1 MTMAGSDT
9 ASDRFREARA
19 HLAGAQKTVA
29 GVPAYLR
36 YVNRPIGGRLAA
48 LAHAVG
54 MTPNHLT
61 ALSAAC
67 SAAAIALLGSLE
79 PTPVLA
85 VVITFWLLLG
95 FALDSADGQLAR
107 VRGSGSPAGEWLDH
121 VVDVAR
127 MASLH
132 AAVTVSLYRFGDLG
146 SASWLLV
153 PMAFGIVSVTYF
165 FASML
170 RDQLGA
176 RPVPGSGAAA
186 VGSPLRSLVLLPM
199 DFGVL
204 CFTFLAVPWTG
215 AFLVA
220 YGGLFVV
227 ASAFAVQSSVKAY
240 LALAALS

>member
-1 MTMAGSDT
+1 M
-9 ASDRFREARA
+9 
-19 HLAGAQKTVA
+19 
-29 GVPAYLR
+29 
-36 YVNRPIGGRLAA
+36 
-48 LAHAVG
+48 
-54 MTPNHLT
+54 
-61 ALSAAC
+61 
-67 SAAAIALLGSLE
+67 LGLLE

-85 VVITFWLLLG
+85 VVISFLLLLG

-107 VRGSGSPAGEWLDH
+107 VRGVGSPAGEWLDH

-127 MASLH
+127 MGTLH
-132 AAVTVSLYRFGDLG
+132 AAVAVSLFRFGEVG

-199 DFGVL
+199 DFGLL
-204 CFTFLAVPWTG
+204 CLTFVALPWTG
-215 AFLVA
+215 AFLAA

-240 LALAALS
+240 RALAALT